1 MSILPQSHTSYI
13 NTASTNSI
21 WLLSSFM
28 LHGVV
33 IVKGKRR
40 LNSWIYFRRS
50 ESLIKLALV

>member
-1 MSILPQSHTSYI
+1 
-13 NTASTNSI
+13 
-21 WLLSSFM
+21 M

-40 LNSWIYFRRS
+40 LNAWIYFRRS